1 LRRSCVA
8 QGMRLV
14 MQMRESMAGPIA
26 DLSRTYHSGT
36 ISRDHAGRFSHFN
49 ASCGVTSR
57 CGTDGAAQIFKRNE
71 DHREI
76 PKNSKI
82 LSLVPINGSSINCGY
97 IGMYSRNTWLLEIGT
112 YEKFLEDLGGELNS
126 PPRSSRIFHTCQFR
140 VARCSK
146 VRSLQISRMF

>member
-1 LRRSCVA
+1 
-8 QGMRLV
+8 MRLV
-14 MQMRESMAGPIA
+14 AQVSESMAGPIA

-36 ISRDHAGRFSHFN
+36 ISHDHAGRFSHFN

-97 IGMYSRNTWLLEIGT
+97 IGTAREI
-112 YEKFLEDLGGELNS
+112 
-126 PPRSSRIFHTCQFR
+126 
-140 VARCSK
+140 
-146 VRSLQISRMF
+146 